1 MSLVAYGDSDDSEDD
16 SSQDVASDKI
26 TENASDPAKEERSAS
41 NQNVVFSAVKDSEEL
56 ADSQRLFARLPP
68 PKQSAST
75 LHDPSL
81 QDVVMKPADKSSKF
95 KRAQL
100 LIPSL
105 NQFDDEEEEEEGSKR
120 KKFRPAQTGSG
131 LIGMLPAPKHGSI
144 TQKQLT
150 PQVVARPPAPK
161 PVPKRPPP
169 KPQAPAVP
177 PQTSHAWD
185 HDVDD
190 DADASEETP
199 NFFTFD
205 EPPLPKVSV
214 DLELDATVPPAP
226 ATSVAPVPPSP
237 LSMSSEPEH
246 AFGMEAGPAVQPVA
260 VESRKGKIVFAEPED
275 RGSSILDV
283 ELDDGALVRLR
294 GKRQEEINI
303 IDVCADNQID
313 KSQILI
319 RGLTEQPTY
328 SSHKETSDFN
338 TSQQH
343 RRKHQITYLAQQ
355 AKAREQDLKNS
366 WAQNRMTRR
375 QTQAKYG
382 F

>member
-16 SSQDVASDKI
+16 SCQDVASNKI
-26 TENASDPAKEERSAS
+26 ADNASDPVNEERSAR
-41 NQNVVFSAVKDSEEL
+41 NETVVVSTVKDTQEP
-56 ADSQRLFARLPP
+56 ADSQELFARLPP
-68 PKQSAST
+68 PKQNAST

-81 QDVVMKPADKSSKF
+81 QDVVMKPANKSSKS
-95 KRAQL
+95 KRAQI

-105 NQFDDEEEEEEGSKR
+105 NQFDEEEEEEESKR

-161 PVPKRPPP
+161 PVQKRPPP
-169 KPQAPAVP
+169 KPQASAMP
-177 PQTSHAWD
+177 PQTSHTWD

-190 DADASEETP
+190 DADASDEAP
-199 NFFTFD
+199 NFFSFD
-205 EPPLPKVSV
+205 EPPLPRVNV
-214 DLELDATVPPAP
+214 DLDLDATVPAP
-226 ATSVAPVPPSP
+226 SATSVAPVSSPS
-237 LSMSSEPEH
+237 LSTSSQPEH
-246 AFGMEAGPAVQPVA
+246 SFDIDTGPAVQPA
-260 VESRKGKIVFAEPED
+260 AAECRKGKIVFAEPED
-275 RGSSILDV
+275 RGASILDV

-328 SSHKETSDFN
+328 SSHKDTSDFN

-355 AKAREQDLKNS
+355 AKAREQDLKNT

>member
-16 SSQDVASDKI
+16 SYQDLVSDEI
-26 TENASDPAKEERSAS
+26 AENANDPAKEQRIAVSE
-41 NQNVVFSAVKDSEEL
+41 SAVVSAFKDAEEP
-56 ADSQRLFARLPP
+56 ANSQRLFARLPP
-68 PKQSAST
+68 PKQNAST

-81 QDVVMKPADKSSKF
+81 QEVVIKPADKSAKS
-95 KRAQL
+95 KRAQI

-105 NQFDDEEEEEEGSKR
+105 NQFDDEEEEESKR

-150 PQVVARPPAPK
+150 PQAVARPPAPK

-169 KPQAPAVP
+169 RPQVPKVP

-190 DADASEETP
+190 DVDASDETP

-205 EPPLPKVSV
+205 EPPLPKVSIDV
-214 DLELDATVPPAP
+214 ELNASAPPPPAM
-226 ATSVAPVPPSP
+226 SVAPVPSPP
-237 LSMSSEPEH
+237 LSLSSEPGNSL
-246 AFGMEAGPAVQPVA
+246 GMDTCPGPVMQPA
-260 VESRKGKIVFAEPED
+260 AAESRKGKIVFAEPED
-275 RGSSILDV
+275 RGASILDV

-328 SSHKETSDFN
+328 SNHKDTSDFN

-355 AKAREQDLKNS
+355 AKAREQDLKNT